1 MSALLRVSFNWNL
14 KILGLA
20 VLELPK
26 SALNRQGIAFDSG
39 GKIYSL
45 RNLKISPFT
54 IELLDNFFF
63 KIFFSQNKIFE
74 KKIWTKK
81 IFLIIFW
88 SKSWFLLKNGCA
100 ENCFQTW
107 NTIFEV
113 AKKISPKCFFT
124 QTNNLDSFFEKRART
139 SVGLVVESRESRPK
153 VDSRG
158 FPRPVP
164 HFSARSFSKKEK
176 RKKVS
181 LLYQNVGCSKWSL
194 DFCSS
199 PTIGFTS
206 LSGMVK

>member
-1 MSALLRVSFNWNL
+1 MNKNNF
-14 KILGLA
+14 
-20 VLELPK
+20 
-26 SALNRQGIAFDSG
+26 FDNFLI
-39 GKIYSL
+39 KKLIFAQKRL
-45 RNLKISPFT
+45 CR
-54 IELLDNFFF
+54 ELLSDMKHNFRGSKKNVT
-63 KIFFSQNKIFE
+63 KI
-74 KKIWTKK
+74 
-81 IFLIIFW
+81 
-88 SKSWFLLKNGCA
+88 
-100 ENCFQTW
+100 
-107 NTIFEV
+107 
-113 AKKISPKCFFT
+113 FFT
-124 QTNNLDSFFEKRART
+124 QTNNVHSFFEKRART

-153 VDSRG
+153 AGSSG

>member
-63 KIFFSQNKIFE
+63 KFFFLKIKFLK

-113 AKKISPKCFFT
+113 AKKMSPKFFSPRLIMYT
-124 QTNNLDSFFEKRART
+124 LFSRSEHGQVWDWSWKVARVGRRPARAAFHDQSHTSPRAASRKKR
-139 SVGLVVESRESRPK
+139 
-153 VDSRG
+153 
-158 FPRPVP
+158 
-164 HFSARSFSKKEK
+164 KEK
-176 RKKVS
+176 NSKPLIPECWVS
-181 LLYQNVGCSKWSL
+181 KMILGPWQFPQNWFYFSIWYG
-194 DFCSS
+194 
-199 PTIGFTS
+199 
-206 LSGMVK
+206 

>member
-74 KKIWTKK
+74 KKNLNKK
-81 IFLIIFW
+81 NFFDNFLIKKLIFAQKRLCRELLSDMKHNFRG
-88 SKSWFLLKNGCA
+88 SKKNV
-100 ENCFQTW
+100 T
-107 NTIFEV
+107 
-113 AKKISPKCFFT
+113 KIFFT
-124 QTNNLDSFFEKRART
+124 QTNNVHSFFEKRART

-176 RKKVS
+176 RKK
-181 LLYQNVGCSKWSL
+181 
-194 DFCSS
+194 
-199 PTIGFTS
+199 
-206 LSGMVK
+206 